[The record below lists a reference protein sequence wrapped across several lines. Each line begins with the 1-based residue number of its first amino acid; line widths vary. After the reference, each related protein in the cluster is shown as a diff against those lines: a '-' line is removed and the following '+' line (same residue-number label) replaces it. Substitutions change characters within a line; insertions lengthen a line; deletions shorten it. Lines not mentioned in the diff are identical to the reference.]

1 MSRAYSDIAF
11 TPVVRDIQTQMGSR
25 AGYESFDHTDDRRD
39 QLGQA
44 EADFIEARDGFYQAT
59 VSETGWPY
67 VQFKGGP
74 AGFLRVLDAKT
85 IAYADF
91 RGNRQ
96 YISVGNLQTNDR
108 VSIILMDYANRR
120 RLKILGRV
128 TLVNEADDPALVA
141 RLEIP
146 AYRARVERAFVITVD
161 AYDWNCPQHITP
173 RFTEAE
179 VSVVVEDLKQ
189 QVSNLQKQL
198 DQAEKQIAQTI
209 PPQSLGTGPLSLVIT
224 GIRQLSPRVRA
235 YELRDVAGGPLPQVR
250 AGAHLDV
257 PVKLPSGV
265 ITHRRYSISSNPSR
279 RDAYE
284 IAVLREDA
292 GAGGSVAVHDTFQLG
307 MVLACSMPGNDF
319 PLANEDGPVVLIAG
333 GIGITPIK
341 AMALELLA
349 QGRDFVLHYAYRSQ
363 QQAAYLDR
371 LKRQIGNRLVSYD
384 ASQSNRLDASQV
396 LSQLPQGAHVYV
408 CGPTG
413 LIEAVRAAARR
424 ASVLDSYVHHE
435 QFQVAP
441 QAAQKPFVMH
451 LAKSGAK
458 VWVSGQNSALQALED
473 FGVNVQSGCRTGT
486 CGACAVKVQGGR
498 VQHEDKVLTAEQKTT
513 GLMCL
518 CVSRAQSDELI
529 LDI

>member
-74 AGFLRVLDAKT
+74 TGFLRVLDAKT

-128 TLVNEADDPALVA
+128 SLVSEAADPALVA
-141 RLEIP
+141 RLEMP
-146 AYRARVERAFVITVD
+146 SYRARVERAFVITVD

-179 VSVVVEDLKQ
+179 VSVVVDDLKQ
-189 QVSNLQKQL
+189 QVASLREQL
-198 DQAEKQIAQTI
+198 EQAQQQIQQST
-209 PPQSLGTGPLSLVIT
+209 PTLSLGSGPLPLVIT
-224 GIRQLSPRVRA
+224 GVRQLSPRVRA
-235 YELRDVAGGPLPQVR
+235 YELRDVAGAPLPQVR

-279 RDAYE
+279 QDAYE
-284 IAVLREDA
+284 IAVLREEA
-292 GAGGSVAVHDTFQLG
+292 GTGGSVAVHDTFQIG
-307 MVLACSMPGNDF
+307 MVLTCPMPGNDF
-319 PLANEDGPVVLIAG
+319 PIANEDGPVVLIAG

-349 QGRDFVLHYAYRSQ
+349 QGREFVVHYAYRSR

-371 LKRQIGNRLVSYD
+371 LERQIGDRLVSYD
-384 ASQSNRLDASQV
+384 ASVSDRLDVSQV
-396 LSQLPQGAHVYV
+396 LSQLPSGAHVYV
-408 CGPTG
+408 CGPSS
-413 LIEAVRAAARR
+413 LIEEVQTAARR
-424 ASVLDSYVHHE
+424 LSVAPARVHHE
-435 QFQVAP
+435 QFTAAP
-441 QAAQKPFVMH
+441 LAAQSPFVIH
-451 LAKSGAK
+451 LAQSGAK
-458 VWVSGQNSALQALED
+458 VWVSSQSNALQALEES
-473 FGVNVQSGCRTGT
+473 GVNVPSGCRTGT
-486 CGACAVKVQGGR
+486 CGACSVKVKSGQ
-498 VQHEDKVLTAEQKTT
+498 VLHLDTVLTAEQKNE

-518 CVSRAQSDELI
+518 CVSRAQSDELV